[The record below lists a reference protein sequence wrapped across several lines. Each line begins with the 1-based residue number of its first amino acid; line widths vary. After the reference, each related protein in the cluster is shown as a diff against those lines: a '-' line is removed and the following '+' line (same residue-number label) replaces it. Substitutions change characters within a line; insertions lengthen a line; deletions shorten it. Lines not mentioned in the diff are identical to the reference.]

1 MRAVSSVL
9 LGLAVA
15 TSLAAQTPATPPRPA
30 NPVATVTPTPP
41 PIRPALDYDSLA
53 FGRQLTDWFYAG
65 QVDSL
70 FAHSDSAM
78 QVNFPHDK
86 WVEATGQWLTH
97 AGAET
102 SLLEE
107 RWAKRNGL
115 RQYWRVMNVSNFPD
129 GAVMLRWVLEPGKRI
144 AGVGMNPAS
153 QAPPVDPN

>member
-1 MRAVSSVL
+1 MRFVSSAL
-9 LGLAVA
+9 LGFALA
-15 TSLAAQTPATPPRPA
+15 TPLAAQTTGAPAHAVSPA
-30 NPVATVTPTPP
+30 SAVTPTPP
-41 PIRPALDYDSLA
+41 PVRPALDYDSLA
-53 FGRQLTDWFYAG
+53 FARQLTNWFYAG
-65 QVDSL
+65 EVDSL
-70 FAHSDSAM
+70 AAHADSGM
-78 QVNFPHDK
+78 QANFGRDK
-86 WVEATGQWLTH
+86 WVEATGQWLTR

-107 RWAKRNGL
+107 RWVKRNGS